1 MDGHEGEPEE
11 AARSADRTMDPST
24 DQSIERFAEST
35 EPAPPPA
42 PVRGEGLRSV
52 IGLALG
58 FATGVRRALVLIAV
72 LAAVGGFAEAATLVV
87 IARLAFALA
96 NHDVDVKLSLGPL
109 GTHWIG
115 VPTLI
120 AVAAGLILARMALQL
135 VGGRVA
141 STTSVRVMRTIRMR
155 LSRAYLGASWE
166 VQSAERQGRLQEMLS
181 GYTGTATGT
190 VTLLAGGLVAGFSLL
205 SFLVTALAV
214 SAASAI
220 VVAAAALMLG
230 LSLRPIRS
238 RIRRRARIAA
248 QANLAF
254 LTDATETASHSLEAR
269 VLGVETQVADR
280 TAALVDEAARTD
292 LRTRLIAQYAPVIY
306 QGAALLLVVGALAA
320 VYAAGVTK
328 LGDLGG
334 IVLIMVR
341 SLTYAQALQNTY
353 QALQASAPQVEVLHD
368 EIVRLETATVD
379 RQGDPVP
386 SIGELVFDGVWFA
399 YVPGQPVL
407 RDVSFRVPKGEII
420 GIVGPSGAGKSTLV
434 QLLLRLRDPDV
445 GSVRADGHDV
455 RRLSLDDWYAH
466 VSFVPQDPRLF
477 AGTVADN
484 IRFLRDELDSTAIER
499 SAKLANLH
507 DEVMAWPLGYDTPV
521 GERGGQL
528 SGGQRQRLC
537 IARALVDEP
546 DVLVFDEPTSALDVR
561 SEALI
566 RDTIAGLGGHA
577 TVFVIAHR
585 LSTLSVCDRIMVL
598 LDGEMQGFDRP
609 DRLEAEN
616 PFYREALELSGLR

>member
-42 PVRGEGLRSV
+42 PMRGEGLRSV

>member
-1 MDGHEGEPEE
+1 
-11 AARSADRTMDPST
+11 
-24 DQSIERFAEST
+24 
-35 EPAPPPA
+35 
-42 PVRGEGLRSV
+42 
-52 IGLALG
+52 
-58 FATGVRRALVLIAV
+58 
-72 LAAVGGFAEAATLVV
+72 
-87 IARLAFALA
+87 
-96 NHDVDVKLSLGPL
+96 
-109 GTHWIG
+109 
-115 VPTLI
+115 
-120 AVAAGLILARMALQL
+120 
-135 VGGRVA
+135 
-141 STTSVRVMRTIRMR
+141 
-155 LSRAYLGASWE
+155 
-166 VQSAERQGRLQEMLS
+166 
-181 GYTGTATGT
+181 
-190 VTLLAGGLVAGFSLL
+190 
-205 SFLVTALAV
+205 
-214 SAASAI
+214 
-220 VVAAAALMLG
+220 

>member
-1 MDGHEGEPEE
+1 MDGHEGESEE
-11 AARSADRTMDPST
+11 SA
-24 DQSIERFAEST
+24 QSAEQST
-35 EPAPPPA
+35 EPTGSTKPPSP
-42 PVRGEGLRSV
+42 PRGEGLRAV

-58 FATGVRRALVLIAV
+58 FATGVRRALLVIAA
-72 LAAVGGFAEAATLVV
+72 LAAVGGFAEAAALVV

-96 NHDVDVKLSLGPL
+96 NHDVDVKLDFGPL

-120 AVAAGLILARMALQL
+120 AVAAGLIVARMLLQL

-155 LSRAYLGASWE
+155 LSRAFLGASWA
-166 VQSAERQGRLQEMLS
+166 VQSGERQGRLQEMLS
-181 GYTGTATGT
+181 GYTGTATGM
-190 VTLLAGGLVAGFSLL
+190 VTMLAGGLVAGFSLL
-205 SFLVTALAV
+205 SFLVTAVAV
-214 SAASAI
+214 SAPSAV
-220 VVAAAALMLG
+220 VVAAAALLLG

-248 QANLAF
+248 LANLAF

-269 VLGVETQVADR
+269 VLGVEAQVADR

-292 LRTRLIAQYAPVIY
+292 LRTRLIAQFAPVLY
-306 QGAALLLVVGALAA
+306 QGAALLLVVAALA
-320 VYAAGVTK
+320 VIYATGVTK

-353 QALQASAPQVEVLHD
+353 QGLQASAPMVEVLQD
-368 EIVRLETATVD
+368 EIDRLEAAAVD

-386 SIGELVFDGVWFA
+386 AIGELVFDDVWFA
-399 YVPGQPVL
+399 YEPGQPVL

-420 GIVGPSGAGKSTLV
+420 GVVGPSGAGKSTLV
-434 QLLLRLRDPDV
+434 QLLLRLRDPDQGRV
-445 GSVRADGHDV
+445 LADGRDV
-455 RRLSLDDWYAH
+455 RDLSLDDWYAH
-466 VSFVPQDPRLF
+466 ISFVPQDPRLF
-477 AGTVADN
+477 AGSVTDN
-484 IRFLRDELDSTAIER
+484 VRFLRAEIDAVAIER
-499 SAKLANLH
+499 AAKLANLH

-566 RDTIAGLGGHA
+566 RDTIAGLGGKA

-598 LDGEMQGFDRP
+598 LDGEVQGFDRP